1 MNDHTKT
8 LERQAV
14 WTPASGARKP
24 DVYLPHPPLQS
35 GGWYRGIVEEAP
47 GPGRP
52 PLEVKNARMST
63 RAVVVLTLLFGLAGL
78 LARTVDDGVFAVAG
92 TMAAIAA
99 PALLLRGRRANQR
112 R

>member
-35 GGWYRGIVEEAP
+35 GGWYRGAVDEAP

-52 PLEVKNARMST
+52 PVDDRPARMST
-63 RAVVVLTLLFGLAGL
+63 RAVVALTLLFGLLGL
-78 LARTVDDGVFAVAG
+78 LARTLDDGAFAVVG

-99 PALLLRGRRANQR
+99 PALLLRGRRRAD
-112 R
+112 